1 MPMGDFVRDIVAHV
15 MGDFMRDIVA
25 HDMEDFMRDITIH
38 GITYCEAWWATWFRE

>member
-1 MPMGDFVRDIVAHV
+1 MRDIVAHV

>member
-38 GITYCEAWWATWFRE
+38 GITYCEALWATWFRE